1 MAKTSGIYKDKE
13 RGTFTVQK
21 QYRGITIKKRGF
33 ATLNEAKAYL
43 NNEIYMME
51 HPEKRENKIDATLN
65 ILFNKFIEYK
75 ETYARITT
83 IDGSIQGLVQKSYN
97 VLVLARYGFCISF
110 FLHQ

>member
-65 ILFNKFIEYK
+65 ILFNKFI
-75 ETYARITT
+75 
-83 IDGSIQGLVQKSYN
+83 
-97 VLVLARYGFCISF
+97 
-110 FLHQ
+110 